1 MIPPL
6 MVHKKMPQTPSSE
19 ELLLVLEKA
28 YFINSLQSYPMNL
41 GAGPNGDAK

>member
-1 MIPPL
+1 
-6 MVHKKMPQTPSSE
+6 MPQTPSSE

-41 GAGPNGDAK
+41 GEGPNGDVK